1 MAPQASQ
8 IPQHVGSFQVIAIPV
23 VSCTGGQYWN
33 GSACTCL
40 SGLEFVGGVCTVVR
54 TCPSGHVWNGY
65 SCVPGSSAFSIGSG
79 ISGSWYD
86 PSQSGHGF
94 FLEVINEAPDTL
106 DFSWF
111 TFDDYGNQAWI
122 VGLGS
127 ISGDHAVVD
136 AQRATNGR
144 FPPNYDPN
152 AIDRTLWGTLTFS
165 FSDCSHGTVRW
176 TSSDSAFTASGEM
189 NLVRLTSIRGL
200 ACP

>member
-1 MAPQASQ
+1 M
-8 IPQHVGSFQVIAIPV
+8 IAIPV

-65 SCVPGSSAFSIGSG
+65 SCVPGSSAFSIGPG

-111 TFDDYGNQAWI
+111 TFDDYGNQ
-122 VGLGS
+122 
-127 ISGDHAVVD
+127 
-136 AQRATNGR
+136 
-144 FPPNYDPN
+144 
-152 AIDRTLWGTLTFS
+152 
-165 FSDCSHGTVRW
+165 
-176 TSSDSAFTASGEM
+176 DSAFTASGEM